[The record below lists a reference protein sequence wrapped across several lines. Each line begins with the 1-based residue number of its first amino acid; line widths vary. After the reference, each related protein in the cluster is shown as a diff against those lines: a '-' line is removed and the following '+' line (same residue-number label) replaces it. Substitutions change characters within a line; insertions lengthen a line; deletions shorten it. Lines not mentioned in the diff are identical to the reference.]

1 MMEYRWLLPFTYGVD
16 HRAIEAVVRLANVRG
31 ATLVPVALVSISS
44 GQRSSGTRLE
54 HIQQAKDFLILV
66 QSIAARYHVLV
77 ECHEVFTGTVNRC
90 IRMLIQ
96 DLRCDS
102 VVAVMGAD
110 QALLLQ
116 KQELSDL
123 LTKPPAAL
131 VLARLPARQEKRQQF
146 HLAKRFL
153 SWFRQRWRPQ
163 GNIRQ
168 EQSIGPDD
176 RASQVK
182 IPEYCSE

>member
-1 MMEYRWLLPFTYGVD
+1 MMEYRWLLPFTYGID
-16 HRAIEAVVRLANVRG
+16 HRAIEAVVRLANAGG

-44 GQRSSGTRLE
+44 ERRSSGTRLE
-54 HIQQAKDFLILV
+54 YIQQAKDFLILV

-102 VVAVMGAD
+102 VVAVTGAD

-123 LTKPPAAL
+123 LTEPPAAL

-153 SWFRQRWRPQ
+153 SWFRQR
-163 GNIRQ
+163 
-168 EQSIGPDD
+168 
-176 RASQVK
+176 
-182 IPEYCSE
+182 

>member
-16 HRAIEAVVRLANVRG
+16 HRALETAVCLADAGG
-31 ATLVPVALVSISS
+31 ATLVPVALISVSS
-44 GQRSSGTRLE
+44 GRRSSGTRLE
-54 HIQQAKDFLILV
+54 HIQQAKDFLVLV

-77 ECHEVFTGTVNRC
+77 ECHEVFTGAVNRC
-90 IRMLIQ
+90 IRMLVQ

-102 VVAVMGAD
+102 VVAVTGAD
-110 QALLLQ
+110 QTLLLQ

-131 VLARLPARQEKRQQF
+131 VLACLPACQQRKQQF

-168 EQSIGPDD
+168 EQQMGLDD
-176 RASQVK
+176 KPSLVR

>member
-66 QSIAARYHVLV
+66 QSIAARYHVIV

-116 KQELSDL
+116 KQELSVL
-123 LTKPPAAL
+123 LTHPPPPL
-131 VLARLPARQEKRQQF
+131 VLTPLPPN
-146 HLAKRFL
+146 H
-153 SWFRQRWRPQ
+153 QR
-163 GNIRQ
+163 
-168 EQSIGPDD
+168 S
-176 RASQVK
+176 
-182 IPEYCSE
+182 